1 MTQVST
7 TIADVIVPAIF
18 TPYTQQL
25 TMEKTA
31 IIQSGIAA
39 RDDFLDNLLAGGG
52 LTFTVPSWQ
61 DIGDPAENVSSDD
74 PNSDSTP
81 NTTQTSGEVAVRL
94 SRNASWSTMRLAT
107 ALAGAD
113 PMQSIASRVSDYWVR
128 RLQRAFVAVASGVFN
143 TNELSDPTLNRSGKT
158 GLQAAYGAQADLT
171 NDISS
176 SAYTP
181 GATDFQ
187 AESFIDTCTLLG
199 DAAEDVTA
207 VFMHSIVYSKAQKNN
222 LIDFIP
228 DAEGHINIPTFLGRR
243 VIVDD
248 GMPNPAGDVN
258 AGANTQTAPGN
269 YGADVEQVDTGLTSP
284 GGLYHTWLVGPASF
298 RLGVGTPVVP
308 TEVFRYPSRG
318 NGAGSDVLFNR
329 VEWSIHPVGHAW
341 VGGSPVYEGGPTN
354 AQLAASGSFVR
365 VFPERKQ
372 IKLARLITRESLG
385 NPGAWR
391 ADGSGGATAEQGTSG
406 FGV

>member
-1 MTQVST
+1 MTNVST

-25 TMEKTA
+25 TMQKTA

-39 RDDFLDNLLAGGG
+39 RDDFLDGLLAGGG

-74 PNSDSTP
+74 PNSTSTP

-94 SRNASWSTMRLAT
+94 SRNSSWSTMRLAT

-128 RLQRAFVAVASGVFN
+128 RLQRAFVAAVQGVFA
-143 TNELSDPTLNRSGKT
+143 TNALSGAGAGLGGT
-158 GLQAAYGAQADLT
+158 GLAAAYGTQNDLT
-171 NDISS
+171 NDISGS
-176 SAYTP
+176 YSA
-181 GATDFQ
+181 GVTDFS
-187 AESFIDTCTLLG
+187 AEAFIDTCTLLG

-248 GMPNPAGDVN
+248 GMPNPAGDTTN
-258 AGANTQTAPGN
+258 GAG
-269 YGADVEQVDTGLTSP
+269 TSS
-284 GGLYHTWLVGPASF
+284 GKYHTWLVGPAAF

-308 TEVFRYPSRG
+308 TEVFRFPDRG
-318 NGAGSDVLFNR
+318 NGAGSDILFNR
-329 VEWSIHPVGHAW
+329 VEWCLHPVGHKW
-341 VGGSPVYEGGPTN
+341 VGGSPVLEGGPTN
-354 AQLAASGSFVR
+354 AQLSAAGSFVR

-372 IKLARLITRESLG
+372 IKLARLITTESTA
-385 NPGAWR
+385 NPGSYR
-391 ADGSGGATAEQGTSG
+391 ADPA
-406 FGV
+406 GV

>member
-1 MTQVST
+1 MTNVST

-74 PNSDSTP
+74 ANTDSTP

-94 SRNASWSTMRLAT
+94 SRNSSWSTMRLAT

-128 RLQRAFVAVASGVFN
+128 RLQRAFVAVANGVFT
-143 TNELSDPTLNRSGKT
+143 TNELTDPTLGRAGKT
-158 GLQAAYGAQADLT
+158 GLSAAYGNQADLT
-171 NDISS
+171 NSIAA
-176 SAYTP
+176 SAYSA
-181 GATDFQ
+181 GVTDFQ
-187 AESFIDTCTLLG
+187 AESFVDTATLLG
-199 DAAEDVTA
+199 DASEDVTA
-207 VFMHSIVYSKAQKNN
+207 VFMHSIVYAKAQKNN

-228 DAEGHINIPTFLGRR
+228 DAEGHINIPVYLGRR

-248 GMPNPAGDVN
+248 GMPNPAGDTAN
-258 AGANTQTAPGN
+258 NANT
-269 YGADVEQVDTGLTSP
+269 GAGS
-284 GGLYHTWLVGPASF
+284 GLYHTWLVGPASF

-329 VEWSIHPVGHAW
+329 VEWTIHPVGHAW
-341 VGGSPVYEGGPTN
+341 VGSSPVYEGGPTN
-354 AQLAASGSFVR
+354 GQLSASGSFVR

-372 IKLARLITRESLG
+372 IKLARLITRESTAT
-385 NPGAWR
+385 PPAFTD
-391 ADGSGGATAEQGTSG
+391 AGGGQNVE
-406 FGV
+406 

>member
-1 MTQVST
+1 MTEVST

-74 PNSDSTP
+74 ANTDSTP

-94 SRNASWSTMRLAT
+94 SRNSSWSTMRLAT

-128 RLQRAFVAVASGVFN
+128 RLQRAFVAVANGVFT
-143 TNELSDPTLNRSGKT
+143 TNELSDPTLGRSGRT
-158 GLQAAYGAQADLT
+158 GLSAAYGAQADLT
-171 NDISS
+171 NSIAA
-176 SAYTP
+176 SAYSA
-181 GATDFQ
+181 GVTDFQ
-187 AESFIDTCTLLG
+187 AESFIDTATLLG

-228 DAEGHINIPTFLGRR
+228 DAEGHINIPVFLGRR

-248 GMPNPAGDVN
+248 GMPNPAGDTAN
-258 AGANTQTAPGN
+258 NANTG
-269 YGADVEQVDTGLTSP
+269 GGS
-284 GGLYHTWLVGPASF
+284 GLYHTWLVGPASF

-329 VEWSIHPVGHAW
+329 VEWAIHPVGHAW
-341 VGGSPVYEGGPTN
+341 VGSSPVYEGGPTN
-354 AQLAASGSFVR
+354 GQLSASGSFVR

-372 IKLARLITRESLG
+372 IKLARLITRESTLTP
-385 NPGAWR
+385 NAYTD
-391 ADGSGGATAEQGTSG
+391 ASGGQNVE
-406 FGV
+406 

>member
-1 MTQVST
+1 MTTVST
-7 TIADVIVPAIF
+7 TISDVIVPAVF

-31 IIQSGIAA
+31 IVQSGIAA

-74 PNSDSTP
+74 PDTTSTP
-81 NTTQTSGEVAVRL
+81 NATQTSGEVAVRL
-94 SRNASWSTMRLAT
+94 SRNSSWSTMRLAT

-128 RLQRAFVAVASGVFN
+128 RLQRAFVGAAQGVFA
-143 TNELSDPTLNRSGKT
+143 TNALSDPTLGRSSGK
-158 GLQAAYGAQADLT
+158 GLNAAYGAQNDLT
-171 NDISS
+171 NSIIGSGY
-176 SAYTP
+176 SA
-181 GATDFQ
+181 GVTDFS
-187 AESFIDTCTLLG
+187 AEAFIDTCTLLG

-207 VFMHSIVYSKAQKNN
+207 VFMHSVVYSRAQKNN

-248 GMPNPAGDVN
+248 GMPNPAGDSTN
-258 AGANTQTAPGN
+258 GAHTA
-269 YGADVEQVDTGLTSP
+269 TGI
-284 GGLYHTWLVGPASF
+284 YHSWLVGPASF

-308 TEVFRYPSRG
+308 TEVFRYPDRG
-318 NGAGSDVLFNR
+318 NGAGSDILYNR
-329 VEWSIHPVGHAW
+329 VEWCLHPVGHAW
-341 VGGSPVYEGGPTN
+341 VGASPVYEGGPTN

-372 IKLARLITRESLG
+372 IKLARLISRES
-385 NPGAWR
+385 
-391 ADGSGGATAEQGTSG
+391 
-406 FGV
+406 

>member
-1 MTQVST
+1 MTNVST
-7 TIADVIVPAIF
+7 TISDVIVPAVF

-31 IIQSGIAA
+31 IVQSGVAA
-39 RDDFLDNLLAGGG
+39 RDDFLDKLLAGGG

-74 PNSDSTP
+74 PNTTSTP
-81 NTTQTSGEVAVRL
+81 NTTQTSAEVAVRL

-128 RLQRAFVAVASGVFN
+128 RLQAAVIATLQGVFAD
-143 TNELSDPTLNRSGKT
+143 NEQADPTNSRSGNV
-158 GLQAAYGAQADLT
+158 GINAAYGVQHDLT
-171 NDISS
+171 HDIHTTY
-176 SAYTP
+176 SA
-181 GATDFQ
+181 GVTDFS
-187 AESFIDTCTLLG
+187 AAAFIDTATLLG

-207 VFMHSIVYSKAQKNN
+207 VFMHSVVYSRAQKNN

-228 DAEGHINIPTFLGRR
+228 DSQGQINIPTFLGRR

-248 GMPNPAGDVN
+248 GMPNPAGVGAAQTS
-258 AGANTQTAPGN
+258 AG
-269 YGADVEQVDTGLTSP
+269 V
-284 GGLYHTWLVGPASF
+284 YHTWLVGPGAV

-308 TEVFRYPSRG
+308 TEVFRYPDRG
-318 NGAGSDVLFNR
+318 NGAGSDILFNR
-329 VEWSIHPVGHAW
+329 VEWCIHPVGHAYI
-341 VGGSPVYEGGPTN
+341 GTPSSEGGPTN
-354 AQLAASGSFVR
+354 ATSSNNLAAATSWVR

-372 IKLARLITRESLG
+372 IKLARLITQES
-385 NPGAWR
+385 
-391 ADGSGGATAEQGTSG
+391 
-406 FGV
+406 

>member
-1 MTQVST
+1 MTVST

-74 PNSDSTP
+74 PTSDSTP
-81 NTTQTSGEVAVRL
+81 NATQTSGEVAVRL
-94 SRNASWSTMRLAT
+94 SRNSSWSTMRLAT

-128 RLQRAFVAVASGVFN
+128 RLQRAFVAVANGVFT
-143 TNELSDPTLNRSGKT
+143 TNHATN
-158 GLQAAYGAQADLT
+158 AGA
-171 NDISS
+171 
-176 SAYTP
+176 TP
-181 GATDFQ
+181 GLGLRAQYGSQDDLSNSIAGSNFSAGVTDFN
-187 AESFIDTCTLLG
+187 AEAFIDTCTLLG

-228 DAEGHINIPTFLGRR
+228 DAEGHINIPVFLGRR

-248 GMPNPAGDVN
+248 GMPNPAGDTAN
-258 AGANTQTAPGN
+258 NANTG
-269 YGADVEQVDTGLTSP
+269 GGS
-284 GGLYHTWLVGPASF
+284 GLYHTWLVGPASF

-308 TEVFRYPSRG
+308 TEVFRYPARG

-329 VEWSIHPVGHAW
+329 VEWVIHPVGHAW
-341 VGGSPVYEGGPTN
+341 VGSSPAYEGGPTN
-354 AQLAASGSFVR
+354 GQLSASGSFVR

-372 IKLARLITRESLG
+372 IKLARLITRESTAT
-385 NPGAWR
+385 PQSWDA
-391 ADGSGGATAEQGTSG
+391 SGGQNNEVGRPDPT
-406 FGV
+406 F

>member
-1 MTQVST
+1 MVNVST
-7 TIADVIVPAIF
+7 QISDVIVPQVF

-74 PNSDSTP
+74 PNTSSTP
-81 NTTQTSGEVAVRL
+81 NITQTSAEIAVRL

-107 ALAGAD
+107 ALAGSD

-128 RLQRAFVAVASGVFN
+128 RLQRAFVAVANGIFAN
-143 TNELSDPTLNRSGKT
+143 NALADPTLGRSGNV
-158 GLQAAYGAQADLT
+158 GLNAAYGKQNDLT
-171 NDISS
+171 HDISGGGF
-176 SAYTP
+176 SAGVTNFS
-181 GATDFQ
+181 AS
-187 AESFIDTCTLLG
+187 AFIDTATLLG

-207 VFMHSIVYSKAQKNN
+207 VFMHSVVYSTAQKNN

-228 DAEGHINIPTFLGRR
+228 DSEGKVNIPTFLGRR

-248 GMPNPAGDVN
+248 GMPNPAGDASN
-258 AGANTQTAPGN
+258 GAQTAAGI
-269 YGADVEQVDTGLTSP
+269 
-284 GGLYHTWLVGPASF
+284 YHTWLVGPASF

-308 TEVFRYPSRG
+308 TEVFRFPDRG
-318 NGAGSDVLFNR
+318 NGAGSDILYNR
-329 VEWSIHPVGHAW
+329 VEWSIHPVGHAY
-341 VGGSPVYEGGPTN
+341 VGTPAQQGGPTN
-354 AQLAASGSFVR
+354 AATSNNLAHSNSWVR

-372 IKLARLITRESLG
+372 IKLARLITRES
-385 NPGAWR
+385 
-391 ADGSGGATAEQGTSG
+391 
-406 FGV
+406 

>member
-1 MTQVST
+1 MTNVST
-7 TIADVIVPAIF
+7 TIADVIVPEIF

-74 PNSDSTP
+74 ANTDSTP

-94 SRNASWSTMRLAT
+94 SRNSSWSTMRLAT

-128 RLQRAFVAVASGVFN
+128 RLQRAFVAVANGVFT
-143 TNELSDPTLNRSGKT
+143 TNELSDPTLGRSGRT
-158 GLQAAYGAQADLT
+158 GLSAAYGAQADLT
-171 NDISS
+171 NSIAA
-176 SAYTP
+176 SAYSA
-181 GATDFQ
+181 GVTDFQ
-187 AESFIDTCTLLG
+187 AESFIDTATLLG

-228 DAEGHINIPTFLGRR
+228 DAEGHINIPVFLGRR

-248 GMPNPAGDVN
+248 GMPNPAGDTAN
-258 AGANTQTAPGN
+258 NANTG
-269 YGADVEQVDTGLTSP
+269 GGS
-284 GGLYHTWLVGPASF
+284 GLYHTWVVGPASF

-329 VEWSIHPVGHAW
+329 VEWAIHPVGHAW
-341 VGGSPVYEGGPTN
+341 VGSSPVYEGGPTN
-354 AQLAASGSFVR
+354 GQLSASGSFVR

-372 IKLARLITRESLG
+372 IKLARLITRESTLTP
-385 NPGAWR
+385 NAYTD
-391 ADGSGGATAEQGTSG
+391 ASGGQNVE
-406 FGV
+406 

>member
-1 MTQVST
+1 MTNVST
-7 TIADVIVPAIF
+7 TIADVIVPEIF

-74 PNSDSTP
+74 ANTDSTP

-94 SRNASWSTMRLAT
+94 SRNSSWSTMRLAT

-128 RLQRAFVAVASGVFN
+128 RLQRAFVAVANGVFT
-143 TNELSDPTLNRSGKT
+143 TNELSDPTLGRSGRT
-158 GLQAAYGAQADLT
+158 GLSAAYGAQADLT
-171 NDISS
+171 NSIAA
-176 SAYTP
+176 SAYSA
-181 GATDFQ
+181 GVTDFQ
-187 AESFIDTCTLLG
+187 AESFIDTATLLG

-228 DAEGHINIPTFLGRR
+228 DAEGHINIPVFLGRR

-248 GMPNPAGDVN
+248 GMPNPAGDTAN
-258 AGANTQTAPGN
+258 NANTG
-269 YGADVEQVDTGLTSP
+269 GGS
-284 GGLYHTWLVGPASF
+284 GLYHTWLVGPASF

-329 VEWSIHPVGHAW
+329 VEWAIHPVGHAW
-341 VGGSPVYEGGPTN
+341 VGSSPVYEGGPTN
-354 AQLAASGSFVR
+354 GQLSASGSFVR

-372 IKLARLITRESLG
+372 IKLARLITRESTLT
-385 NPGAWR
+385 PPAYTD
-391 ADGSGGATAEQGTSG
+391 ASGGQNVE
-406 FGV
+406 

>member
-1 MTQVST
+1 MTNVST
-7 TIADVIVPAIF
+7 QIADVIVPAIF

-74 PNSDSTP
+74 PNTNSVP
-81 NTTQTSGEVAVRL
+81 QTTQTSAEVAVRL
-94 SRNASWSTMRLAT
+94 SRNSSWSTMRLAT

-113 PMQSIASRVSDYWVR
+113 PMQSIAARVSDYWVR
-128 RLQRAFVAVASGVFN
+128 RLQRAFVSCAQGVFA
-143 TNELSDPTLNRSGKT
+143 TNANSDPTHGRSGNI
-158 GLQAAYGAQADLT
+158 GLHAAYGSQNDLT
-171 NDISS
+171 NDISGS
-176 SAYTP
+176 YSA
-181 GATDFQ
+181 GVTDF
-187 AESFIDTCTLLG
+187 AASAFIDTCTLLG

-207 VFMHSIVYSKAQKNN
+207 CFMHSIVYSKAQKNN

-248 GMPNPAGDVN
+248 GMPNPAGDSTS
-258 AGANTQTAPGN
+258 GAATASGI
-269 YGADVEQVDTGLTSP
+269 
-284 GGLYHTWLVGPASF
+284 YHTWLVGPAAF
-298 RLGVGTPVVP
+298 RLGVGTPIVP
-308 TEVFRYPSRG
+308 TEVFRYPDRG

-329 VEWSIHPVGHAW
+329 VEWCIHPVGHAY
-341 VGGSPVYEGGPTN
+341 VGSTSSNGGPANST
-354 AQLAASGSFVR
+354 LALDGSFVR

-372 IKLARLITRESLG
+372 IKLARLVTTESLA
-385 NPGAWR
+385 NPGSYR
-391 ADGSGGATAEQGTSG
+391 
-406 FGV
+406 GV

>member
-1 MTQVST
+1 MTNVST
-7 TIADVIVPAIF
+7 TIADVIVPEIF

-74 PNSDSTP
+74 ANTDSTP

-94 SRNASWSTMRLAT
+94 SRNSSWSTMRLAT

-128 RLQRAFVAVASGVFN
+128 RLQRAFVAVANGVFT
-143 TNELSDPTLNRSGKT
+143 TNELSDPTLGRSGRT
-158 GLQAAYGAQADLT
+158 GLSAAYGAQADLT
-171 NDISS
+171 NSIAA
-176 SAYTP
+176 SAYSA
-181 GATDFQ
+181 GVTDFQ
-187 AESFIDTCTLLG
+187 AESFIDTATLLG

-228 DAEGHINIPTFLGRR
+228 DAEGHINIPVFLGRR

-248 GMPNPAGDVN
+248 SMPNPAGDTAN
-258 AGANTQTAPGN
+258 NANTG
-269 YGADVEQVDTGLTSP
+269 GGS
-284 GGLYHTWLVGPASF
+284 GLYHTWLVGPASF

-329 VEWSIHPVGHAW
+329 VEWAIHPVGHAW
-341 VGGSPVYEGGPTN
+341 VGSSPVYEGGPTN
-354 AQLAASGSFVR
+354 GQLSASGSFVR

-372 IKLARLITRESLG
+372 IKLARLITRESTLTP
-385 NPGAWR
+385 NAYTD
-391 ADGSGGATAEQGTSG
+391 ASGGQNVE
-406 FGV
+406 

>member
-1 MTQVST
+1 MVNVST
-7 TIADVIVPAIF
+7 QISDVIVPAIF

-61 DIGDPAENVSSDD
+61 DVGDPAENISSDD
-74 PNSDSTP
+74 PNTDSVP
-81 NTTQTSGEVAVRL
+81 NKTQTSGEVAVRL

-107 ALAGAD
+107 ALSGAD

-128 RLQRAFVAVASGVFN
+128 RLQRAFVAAAQGVFS
-143 TNELSDPTLNRSGKT
+143 TNSLSDPTLGRSGSR
-158 GLQAAYGAQADLT
+158 GLSAAYGTQGDLT
-171 NDISS
+171 NDISGTAY
-176 SAYTP
+176 SA
-181 GATDFQ
+181 GVTDFS
-187 AESFIDTCTLLG
+187 AAAFIDTCTLLG

-207 VFMHSIVYSKAQKNN
+207 VFMHSIVYAKAQKNN

-228 DAEGHINIPTFLGRR
+228 DAEGHTNIPSFLGRR

-248 GMPNPAGDVN
+248 GMPNPAGDAN
-258 AGANTQTAPGN
+258 NGAQTASGI
-269 YGADVEQVDTGLTSP
+269 
-284 GGLYHTWLVGPASF
+284 YHTWLVGPASF

-308 TEVFRYPSRG
+308 TEIFRWPSRG
-318 NGAGSDVLFNR
+318 NGAGSDELYNR

-341 VGGSPVYEGGPTN
+341 VGASPVHEGGPTN
-354 AQLAASGSFVR
+354 AQLSASASFVR

-372 IKLARLITRESLG
+372 IKLARLITRESIA
-385 NPGAWR
+385 NPGAYR
-391 ADGSGGATAEQGTSG
+391 ADGSGGAEA
-406 FGV
+406 VRD

>member
-1 MTQVST
+1 MTNVST
-7 TIADVIVPAIF
+7 TIADVIVPEIF

-74 PNSDSTP
+74 ANTDSTP

-94 SRNASWSTMRLAT
+94 SRNSSWSTMRLAT

-128 RLQRAFVAVASGVFN
+128 RLQRAFVAVANGVFT
-143 TNELSDPTLNRSGKT
+143 TNELSDPTLGRSGRT
-158 GLQAAYGAQADLT
+158 GLSAAYGAQADLT
-171 NDISS
+171 NSIAA
-176 SAYTP
+176 SAYSA
-181 GATDFQ
+181 GVTDFQ
-187 AESFIDTCTLLG
+187 AESFIDTATLLG

-228 DAEGHINIPTFLGRR
+228 DAEGHINIPVFLGRR

-248 GMPNPAGDVN
+248 GMPNPAGDTAN
-258 AGANTQTAPGN
+258 NANTG
-269 YGADVEQVDTGLTSP
+269 GGS
-284 GGLYHTWLVGPASF
+284 GLYHTWLVGPASF

-329 VEWSIHPVGHAW
+329 VEWAIHPVGHAW
-341 VGGSPVYEGGPTN
+341 VGSSPVYEGGPTN
-354 AQLAASGSFVR
+354 GQLSASGSFVR

-372 IKLARLITRESLG
+372 IKLARLITRESTLTP
-385 NPGAWR
+385 NAYTD
-391 ADGSGGATAEQGTSG
+391 ASGGQNVE
-406 FGV
+406 

>member
-1 MTQVST
+1 MTNVST

-74 PNSDSTP
+74 ANTDSTP

-94 SRNASWSTMRLAT
+94 SRNSSWSTMRLAT

-128 RLQRAFVAVASGVFN
+128 RLQRAFVAVANGVFT
-143 TNELSDPTLNRSGKT
+143 TNELSDPTLGRSGKT
-158 GLQAAYGAQADLT
+158 GLSAAYGNQADLT
-171 NDISS
+171 NSIAA
-176 SAYTP
+176 SAYSA
-181 GATDFQ
+181 GVTDFQ
-187 AESFIDTCTLLG
+187 AESFVDTATLLG
-199 DAAEDVTA
+199 DASEDVTA
-207 VFMHSIVYSKAQKNN
+207 VFMHSIVYAKAQKNN

-228 DAEGHINIPTFLGRR
+228 DAEGHINIPVYLGRR

-248 GMPNPAGDVN
+248 GMPNPAGDTAN
-258 AGANTQTAPGN
+258 NANT
-269 YGADVEQVDTGLTSP
+269 GAGS
-284 GGLYHTWLVGPASF
+284 GLYHTWLVGPASF

-329 VEWSIHPVGHAW
+329 VEWTIHPVGHAW
-341 VGGSPVYEGGPTN
+341 VGSSPVYEGGPTN
-354 AQLAASGSFVR
+354 GQLSASGSFVR

-372 IKLARLITRESLG
+372 IKLARLITRESTAT
-385 NPGAWR
+385 PPAFTD
-391 ADGSGGATAEQGTSG
+391 AGGGQNVE
-406 FGV
+406 

>member
-1 MTQVST
+1 MTNVST
-7 TIADVIVPAIF
+7 TIADVIVPEIF

-61 DIGDPAENVSSDD
+61 DIGDPAENISSDD
-74 PNSDSTP
+74 PNTDSTP

-128 RLQRAFVAVASGVFN
+128 RLQRAFVAAAQGVFA
-143 TNELSDPTLNRSGKT
+143 TNELTDPTLGRSGKT

-171 NDISS
+171 NDISGSVYS
-176 SAYTP
+176 S
-181 GATDFQ
+181 GATDFN

-228 DAEGHINIPTFLGRR
+228 DAEGHINIPTYLGRR

-248 GMPNPAGDVN
+248 GMPNPAGDSSN
-258 AGANTQTAPGN
+258 GACRPLRGPTTRGSLARHRSGSALAPRWSRPKCSATRLVVTARVPTFCSIASSGRFIRSVMR
-269 YGADVEQVDTGLTSP
+269 GSVPRRFSRAARPTV
-284 GGLYHTWLVGPASF
+284 SF
-298 RLGVGTPVVP
+298 RKRVPTFACSRSGSRSSWLGLSLASRLPTPV
-308 TEVFRYPSRG
+308 RI
-318 NGAGSDVLFNR
+318 AACNR
-329 VEWSIHPVGHAW
+329 
-341 VGGSPVYEGGPTN
+341 
-354 AQLAASGSFVR
+354 
-365 VFPERKQ
+365 
-372 IKLARLITRESLG
+372 
-385 NPGAWR
+385 
-391 ADGSGGATAEQGTSG
+391 
-406 FGV
+406 

>member
-1 MTQVST
+1 MTNVST

-74 PNSDSTP
+74 ANTDSTP

-94 SRNASWSTMRLAT
+94 SRNSSWSTMRLAT

-128 RLQRAFVAVASGVFN
+128 RLQRAFVAVANGVFT
-143 TNELSDPTLNRSGKT
+143 TNELTDPTLGRAGRT
-158 GLQAAYGAQADLT
+158 GLSAAYGSQADLT
-171 NDISS
+171 NSIAA
-176 SAYTP
+176 SAYSA
-181 GATDFQ
+181 GVTDFQ
-187 AESFIDTCTLLG
+187 AESFIDTATLLG

-228 DAEGHINIPTFLGRR
+228 DAEGHINIPVFLGRR

-248 GMPNPAGDVN
+248 GMPNPAGDTAN
-258 AGANTQTAPGN
+258 NANT
-269 YGADVEQVDTGLTSP
+269 GAGS
-284 GGLYHTWLVGPASF
+284 GLYHTWLVGPASF

-329 VEWSIHPVGHAW
+329 VEWAIHPVGHAW
-341 VGGSPVYEGGPTN
+341 VGSSPVFEGGPTN
-354 AQLAASGSFVR
+354 GQLSASGSFVR

-372 IKLARLITRESLG
+372 IKLARLISRESTLT
-385 NPGAWR
+385 PPAFTD
-391 ADGSGGATAEQGTSG
+391 ASGGQNVE
-406 FGV
+406 

>member
-1 MTQVST
+1 MANVST

-74 PNSDSTP
+74 PNYDSTP
-81 NTTQTSGEVAVRL
+81 EHHSDVGR
-94 SRNASWSTMRLAT
+94 SRGPSLAQRVPGPRCASRRPWPAPTRCR
-107 ALAGAD
+107 
-113 PMQSIASRVSDYWVR
+113 SIASRVSDYWVR
-128 RLQRAFVAVASGVFN
+128 RLQRAFVAVANGRVH
-143 TNELSDPTLNRSGKT
+143 DQRCDQRRCYVWRH
-158 GLQAAYGAQADLT
+158 GLKAQYGTQNDLT
-171 NDISS
+171 HDISS
-176 SAYTP
+176 SAYSA
-181 GATDFQ
+181 GVTDFN

-228 DAEGHINIPTFLGRR
+228 DAEGHINIPVFLGRR

-248 GMPNPAGDVN
+248 GMPNPAGDTAN
-258 AGANTQTAPGN
+258 DANTVAAPASTTLGSSARPRSASASAPRWSRPKCSATRRAATAPAQTFCSTASSGRSIRSVTH
-269 YGADVEQVDTGLTSP
+269 GSVLRRPTKAARPTP
-284 GGLYHTWLVGPASF
+284 SF
-298 RLGVGTPVVP
+298 RPAV
-308 TEVFRYPSRG
+308 RSSACSRS
-318 NGAGSDVLFNR
+318 ASR
-329 VEWSIHPVGHAW
+329 S
-341 VGGSPVYEGGPTN
+341 SS
-354 AQLAASGSFVR
+354 LA
-365 VFPERKQ
+365 
-372 IKLARLITRESLG
+372 
-385 NPGAWR
+385 
-391 ADGSGGATAEQGTSG
+391 
-406 FGV
+406 

>member
-1 MTQVST
+1 MTNVST

-74 PNSDSTP
+74 ANTDSTP

-94 SRNASWSTMRLAT
+94 SRNSSWSTMRLAT

-128 RLQRAFVAVASGVFN
+128 RLQRAFVAVANGVFT
-143 TNELSDPTLNRSGKT
+143 TNELSDPTLGRAGRT
-158 GLQAAYGAQADLT
+158 GLSAAYGAQADLT
-171 NDISS
+171 NSIAA
-176 SAYTP
+176 SAYAA
-181 GATDFQ
+181 GVTDFQ
-187 AESFIDTCTLLG
+187 AESFIDTATLLG

-228 DAEGHINIPTFLGRR
+228 DAEGHIQIPVFLGRR

-248 GMPNPAGDVN
+248 SMPNPAGDTAN
-258 AGANTQTAPGN
+258 NANTG
-269 YGADVEQVDTGLTSP
+269 TGS
-284 GGLYHTWLVGPASF
+284 GLYHTWLVGPASF

-329 VEWSIHPVGHAW
+329 VEWTIHPVGHAW
-341 VGGSPVYEGGPTN
+341 VGSSPVYDGGPTN
-354 AQLAASGSFVR
+354 GQLSASGSFVR

-372 IKLARLITRESLG
+372 IKLARLISRESTAT
-385 NPGAWR
+385 PPAWD
-391 ADGSGGATAEQGTSG
+391 ASGGQNVE
-406 FGV
+406 

>member
-1 MTQVST
+1 MTTNVST
-7 TIADVIVPAIF
+7 TIADVIVPEIF

-74 PNSDSTP
+74 ASTDSTP

-94 SRNASWSTMRLAT
+94 SRNSSWSTMRLAT

-128 RLQRAFVAVASGVFN
+128 RLQRAFVAVANGVFT
-143 TNELSDPTLNRSGKT
+143 TNELSDPTLGRSGRT
-158 GLQAAYGAQADLT
+158 GLSAAYGAQADLT
-171 NDISS
+171 NSIAA
-176 SAYTP
+176 SAYSA
-181 GATDFQ
+181 GVTDFQ
-187 AESFIDTCTLLG
+187 AESFIDTATLLG

-228 DAEGHINIPTFLGRR
+228 DAEGHINIPVFLGRR

-248 GMPNPAGDVN
+248 GMPNPAGDTAN
-258 AGANTQTAPGN
+258 NANTG
-269 YGADVEQVDTGLTSP
+269 GGS
-284 GGLYHTWLVGPASF
+284 GLYHTWLVGPASF

-329 VEWSIHPVGHAW
+329 VEWAIHPVGHAW
-341 VGGSPVYEGGPTN
+341 VGASPHYEGGPTN
-354 AQLAASGSFVR
+354 GQLSASGSFVR

-372 IKLARLITRESLG
+372 IKLARLITRESTLTP
-385 NPGAWR
+385 NAYTD
-391 ADGSGGATAEQGTSG
+391 ASGGQNVE
-406 FGV
+406 